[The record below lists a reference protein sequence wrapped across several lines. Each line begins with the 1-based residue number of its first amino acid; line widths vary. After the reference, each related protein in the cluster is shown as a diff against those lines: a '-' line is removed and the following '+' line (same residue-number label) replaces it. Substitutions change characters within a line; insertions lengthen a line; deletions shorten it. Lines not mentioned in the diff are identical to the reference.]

1 MAHDRSA
8 IALAAAQ
15 HALFVVLLAIGAAQA
30 TEQARW
36 TPWAAAAA
44 VALAAWYVLGAVRG
58 RRWSR
63 PRGLAWLAGLTAL
76 WVVLLAGS
84 PTFAWLV
91 FPLALLT
98 MHLVRGWAG
107 IAAVAALTAAAILR
121 LLPEAS
127 SPEGAVVGPVI
138 GALVAIGVVRGFQ
151 DVLAESRE
159 RGRLLAELEAAQAEL
174 AALQHEAGAA
184 AERQRLARDIH
195 DTLAQGYSSIVLLA
209 RAARARGT
217 SEDDLL
223 AQIEETASANLLQA
237 RGVVRALAPAELE
250 GAPLPAAIR
259 RLLDTLADQTGLDAD
274 LALSGDPAGTPT
286 AVEVAALR
294 LVQGALANVRAHA
307 EASRVVVS
315 LTYDPAGELLVDV
328 VDDGRG
334 FDAAREPTV
343 GSGGSGFGLRAMRER
358 IAEIGGTLTVESA
371 PGDGTAVAATI
382 PFERGA

>member
-174 AALQHEAGAA
+174 AVLQHEAGAA

-237 RGVVRALAPAELE
+237 RGVVRALAPSELE

-274 LALSGDPAGTPT
+274 LAVSGDPAGTPT

-343 GSGGSGFGLRAMRER
+343 GPGGSGFGLRAMRER